1 MLRGG
6 SNPNAGRK
14 KGSTVKVASAEVRLA
29 FKPLMDELTQQFLT
43 HRDPRVKRRAWEV
56 MVPYI
61 YQRMPQ
67 VTELSGLNKEPIQI
81 EIVHI
86 VQDSDQGNAGI

>member
-14 KGSTVKVASAEVRLA
+14 KGSTVKVASADVRLA

-43 HRDPRVKRRAWEV
+43 HRDPKVKRRAWEV

-61 YQRMPQ
+61 YQRQPQ
-67 VTELSGLNKEPIQI
+67 VTEVSGVNQEAIQI
-81 EIVHI
+81 EILHI
-86 VQDSDQGNAGI
+86 VKDSGQGN